1 MKYSR
6 KSLCFV
12 SITPL
17 TLSFFFRAHLSNLVK
32 CLDVYAIH
40 NFNDLR
46 YCEDLDPRV
55 RQIKVKLTR
64 RISLFGDLLSVFEL
78 YHVLR
83 RFRFDLV
90 VSVAPK
96 AGLVAMV
103 AASLCGIKERI
114 HIFQGEVWASRSG
127 PMRLLLKSA
136 DRLTALLATRVL
148 VVSKSELNFLITEG
162 VLKAVDKAQVL
173 GEGTICGVNL
183 NKFRPNPDKRKE
195 VRSALSIPNHAVI
208 CLFLG
213 RLSKDKG
220 LFDLAL
226 AFSGAAKEVHNL
238 YLVITGPDEE
248 RIIGRV
254 FQKIPTELQ
263 FRVRYTGFSYAPQDI
278 LSSADFLCLPSYREG
293 FGMVILEAAAVGI
306 PSIANDIYGIR
317 DAIEAGR
324 TGELVPVKNIKDL
337 KSMMII
343 WSKNPSMLAEYG
355 SLARSR
361 VREKFDQELV
371 IKLYTQ
377 YFNVIAEGIKK

>member
-1 MKYSR
+1 
-6 KSLCFV
+6 
-12 SITPL
+12 
-17 TLSFFFRAHLSNLVK
+17 
-32 CLDVYAIH
+32 
-40 NFNDLR
+40 
-46 YCEDLDPRV
+46 
-55 RQIKVKLTR
+55 
-64 RISLFGDLLSVFEL
+64 
-78 YHVLR
+78 
-83 RFRFDLV
+83 
-90 VSVAPK
+90 